1 MKKNGNLIVI
11 SGPSGV
17 GKSTLVKRAM
27 AELPDLKF
35 SVSCTTRAPRDGE
48 ADGVAYHFLSE
59 SEFNT
64 RLENNEFLEHATVFK
79 NHYGTLKSEV
89 TDRIAAGEEV
99 ILDIDVQGA
108 KQIRQAAANDP
119 EIARAAQFIMIVPP
133 DMATLASRLAGRNS
147 ETPESLK
154 LRLSGAQSELSNFR
168 VYDYLVVND
177 DLTTAGN
184 ELIMLLKTM
193 KMRTNIVKGEPFA

>member
-79 NHYGTLKSEV
+79 NHYGTLKS
-89 TDRIAAGEEV
+89 
-99 ILDIDVQGA
+99 
-108 KQIRQAAANDP
+108 
-119 EIARAAQFIMIVPP
+119 
-133 DMATLASRLAGRNS
+133 
-147 ETPESLK
+147 
-154 LRLSGAQSELSNFR
+154 
-168 VYDYLVVND
+168 
-177 DLTTAGN
+177 
-184 ELIMLLKTM
+184 
-193 KMRTNIVKGEPFA
+193 